1 MLTLLRLFSKNNK
14 TKRLNIWLYIVTYSF
29 NLFSVIFASQ
39 IALELKN
46 TLPSQMLVFLF
57 VGFTCFFLLVNEGI
71 KIIQCQKD
79 KPNIFILLFTFTL
92 SLSLS
97 GLGIFFMS
105 NKTIE
110 NDINV
115 SSNKSIGITNLTRNY
130 TLKIDSIQNLDYNNT
145 NEYKNY
151 IQQINQNNS
160 RPITKNY
167 SIAKQKANEA
177 KIYALINKGNE
188 SFNTIK
194 NNKINEFKQLQKAE
208 LSNINNN
215 FTNINKSNKKK
226 DFVSY
231 IFVALVLIS
240 EFISFF
246 LNTLIGKKERELIEY
261 TTNDN
266 FNDYLVAR
274 NMLKYL
280 FATNSENKEIN
291 IKVIQFSLFAK
302 VNSLYNENDS
312 KLLDYDFNKTK
323 VKKMFDN
330 FININ
335 IITKVET
342 NDNTEKYYKFIADEK
357 TTLKNFDKIY
367 KIILD

>member
-151 IQQINQNNS
+151 INQINQNNS

-167 SIAKQKANEA
+167 SLAKQKTNEA
-177 KIYALINKGNE
+177 KIYQLINKGNE
-188 SFNTIK
+188 TFNTIK
-194 NNKINEFKQLQKAE
+194 NNKINEYKQLQKAE
-208 LSNINNN
+208 LSNIDNT
-215 FTNINKSNKKK
+215 FTNVNKSNKKK

-246 LNTLIGKKERELIEY
+246 LNNLIGKKERELKDY
-261 TTNDN
+261 VNNDN
-266 FNDYLVAR
+266 FSDYLVAR

-302 VNSLYNENDS
+302 VNGLYNENNNTPEN
-312 KLLDYDFNKTK
+312 YVFNESK
-323 VKKMFDN
+323 VKIIFDT
-330 FININ
+330 FIQLNIL
-335 IITKVET
+335 TKIEGS
-342 NDNTEKYYKFIADEK
+342 EKNYQFVSNEK
-357 TTLKNFDKIY
+357 QTLKNFDKIY